1 MREART
7 LSRAVEVAAIPYGD
21 RLTLDAGS
29 TVYITQA
36 LGGSFTVMTDRGY
49 MVRIEG
55 KDADAIGETP
65 VAPPSAEE
73 LADKSLEQRAWDQL
87 KTCFDP
93 EIPVNIVDLGL
104 VYECSVTPVAGEDGQ
119 NKATV
124 KFTLTAPGC
133 GMGDYLKMDVAEQA
147 PHRARDQGS
156 ERRGGAGPA
165 LEPEHDVRGGP
176 APAGDDVMKGHEQRP
191 TRET

>member
-65 VAPPSAEE
+65 VAAPSAEE
-73 LADKSLEQRAWDQL
+73 LAGKSMEQQAWDQL

-133 GMGDYLKMDVAEQA
+133 GMGDYLKMDVQSKLLTVPGIKEASVEVVLDPPWNQSMMSEA
-147 PHRARDQGS
+147 ARLQLG
-156 ERRGGAGPA
+156 
-165 LEPEHDVRGGP
+165 
-176 APAGDDVMKGHEQRP
+176 MM
-191 TRET
+191 